1 MSDVRLIFSV
11 QAVRAF
17 LYGFSSIII
26 GSSLAASGL
35 DTTAVGAIFTAML
48 VGMAIS
54 SLAVGRWGERF
65 GRRRTYIGL
74 LLVMGLA
81 GAIFAL
87 TGSLPVLI
95 LAALTGTL
103 STDPNE
109 SGPITTVEQSMLAS
123 TPPRERSQVYG
134 RYNAVAYLAGAV
146 GALAAGG
153 PSALRDFIPAIPPDQ
168 RWLLVMPVGAVVCAV
183 YAMRL
188 SRSVE
193 VPAEVQPEARGLR
206 RSRTM
211 VQRLAGLFA
220 LDAFAGGFIVGSFIV
235 FWFGREFGADAA
247 LMGLVFFGVGLLQAA
262 SSVLAGW
269 LGERFGLLNT
279 MVFSHL
285 PSNLL
290 LVLIPLAPTLGWAIA
305 LLLGRS
311 VLSQMD
317 VPARQA
323 YVAALV
329 DPEERTA
336 AAGLHECGATPRP
349 AVRAGARHRVDGDG
363 GRDPVPRRRR
373 PEGGV
378 RRGSVLHVPPSAA
391 AGGVGREPSL
401 DRARRA
407 HQSSSP
413 VARAASWR
421 MPAVKNW
428 STSLVVL
435 AVTFVSAL
443 AITMAL
449 VLLIV
454 QDRGATTATGP
465 TDTPVP
471 TIAADT
477 VPPHTGGSLTVSGDQ
492 EGAFNLDHDSYDV
505 GIEPDFERGFAHV
518 EFGRFGLTGESGAI
532 YFAPEPLAVEQI
544 DFDGLAFY
552 PDPDAC
558 TITAGELNPAIGV
571 ASAHLQCPSLTDI
584 RDSGTI
590 SLDGAVA
597 LPGRSPRP
605 SRRPAAIGW
614 RGPGRHRDPRVQ
626 RRPGPR
632 AGGAE
637 RGDGAAG
644 DVPLRRRREIV
655 PRARAR
661 PGVAGDLPD
670 VHRRRRRAVRHRRRC
685 VRGHPLR
692 ARPAGSDHDR
702 HGALD
707 HVRRP
712 RSREPRG
719 ASASTRRW

>member
-26 GSSLAASGL
+26 GSSLAASGF
-35 DTTAVGAIFTAML
+35 DATAVGAIFTAML

-65 GRRRTYIGL
+65 GRRRTYIAL

-81 GAIFAL
+81 GAIFAI
-87 TGSLPVLI
+87 TGLLPVLI

-109 SGPITTVEQSMLAS
+109 SGPITTVEQAMLAS

-146 GALAAGG
+146 GALSAGG

-168 RWLLVMPVGAVVCAV
+168 RWLLVMPIGAVVCAV

-188 SRSVE
+188 SRLVE

-262 SSVLAGW
+262 SSILAGW
-269 LGERFGLLNT
+269 LGQRFGLLNT

-336 AAGLHECGATPRP
+336 AAGYTNA
-349 AVRAGARHRVDGDG
+349 ARHLV
-363 GRDPVPRRRR
+363 R
-373 PEGGV
+373 PFGPALATASMGM
-378 RRGSVLHVPPSAA
+378 A
-391 AGGVGREPSL
+391 AGIPFI
-401 DRARRA
+401 
-407 HQSSSP
+407 
-413 VARAASWR
+413 VAGGLK
-421 MPAVKNW
+421 AV
-428 STSLVVL
+428 
-435 AVTFVSAL
+435 
-443 AITMAL
+443 
-449 VLLIV
+449 
-454 QDRGATTATGP
+454 
-465 TDTPVP
+465 
-471 TIAADT
+471 
-477 VPPHTGGSLTVSGDQ
+477 
-492 EGAFNLDHDSYDV
+492 YDV
-505 GIEPDFERGFAHV
+505 A
-518 EFGRFGLTGESGAI
+518 L
-532 YFAPEPLAVEQI
+532 YFTFRRVRLPEE
-544 DFDGLAFY
+544 
-552 PDPDAC
+552 
-558 TITAGELNPAIGV
+558 
-571 ASAHLQCPSLTDI
+571 
-584 RDSGTI
+584 
-590 SLDGAVA
+590 
-597 LPGRSPRP
+597 
-605 SRRPAAIGW
+605 
-614 RGPGRHRDPRVQ
+614 
-626 RRPGPR
+626 
-632 AGGAE
+632 
-637 RGDGAAG
+637 
-644 DVPLRRRREIV
+644 
-655 PRARAR
+655 
-661 PGVAGDLPD
+661 
-670 VHRRRRRAVRHRRRC
+670 
-685 VRGHPLR
+685 
-692 ARPAGSDHDR
+692 
-702 HGALD
+702 
-707 HVRRP
+707 
-712 RSREPRG
+712 
-719 ASASTRRW
+719 